1 MMISPYV
8 WGPVEEER
16 CAGTRVELRDVAEAD
31 GEVRVPETDECAER
45 KVAHEQT
52 AEPAE
57 GELDELYTFGFKMTT
72 KRFCIFWGGKSIVKM
87 MITITIKIYEL

>member
-16 CAGTRVELRDVAEAD
+16 CASTRVELRDVAEAD

-57 GELDELYTFGFKMTT
+57 GELDELYTFGFKMAT
-72 KRFCIFWGGKSIVKM
+72 KRFYIWRGKSIVKM
-87 MITITIKIYEL
+87 MITITIYEL